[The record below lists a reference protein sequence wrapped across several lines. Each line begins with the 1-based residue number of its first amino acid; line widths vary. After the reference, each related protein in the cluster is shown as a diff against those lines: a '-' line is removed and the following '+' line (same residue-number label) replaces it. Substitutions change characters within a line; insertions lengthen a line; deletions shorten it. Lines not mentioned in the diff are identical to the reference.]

1 MTFIV
6 DRVSLWGA
14 GCPCEES
21 KQMILFDGIS
31 KKEKKFWTI
40 EVNSL
45 EELMDFKNK
54 YGDIILQDS
63 INVKGWSEVLIYDGY
78 IE

>member
-1 MTFIV
+1 MTFLV
-6 DRVSLWGA
+6 DRVSLWGT

-21 KQMILFDGIS
+21 KQMTLFSDIT
-31 KKEKKFWTI
+31 KREKEFWTI
-40 EVNSL
+40 QVNSL

-63 INVKGWSEVLIYDGY
+63 IRVKGWSEVLIYDGY

>member
-6 DRVSLWGA
+6 DRVSSWGA
-14 GCPCEES
+14 GRPCEES
-21 KQMILFDGIS
+21 NQMTLFDGVN
-31 KKEKKFWTI
+31 KKVKEFWTI

-45 EELMDFKNK
+45 EELVDFKNK

-63 INVKGWSEVLIYDGY
+63 IRVEGWSEVLIYDGY

>member
-6 DRVSLWGA
+6 DRVSLWGT

-21 KQMILFDGIS
+21 KQMILFSSIS
-31 KKEKKFWTI
+31 KEEKKFWTVEI
-40 EVNSL
+40 NSL

-63 INVKGWSEVLIYDGY
+63 IRVKGWPEILIYDGY

>member
-1 MTFIV
+1 MTFIA
-6 DRVSLWGA
+6 DRVSLLGT

-21 KQMILFDGIS
+21 KQMILFDDIS
-31 KKEKKFWTI
+31 KKEKKFWTVEI
-40 EVNSL
+40 NSL

-63 INVKGWSEVLIYDGY
+63 IRVKGWSEVMIYDGY